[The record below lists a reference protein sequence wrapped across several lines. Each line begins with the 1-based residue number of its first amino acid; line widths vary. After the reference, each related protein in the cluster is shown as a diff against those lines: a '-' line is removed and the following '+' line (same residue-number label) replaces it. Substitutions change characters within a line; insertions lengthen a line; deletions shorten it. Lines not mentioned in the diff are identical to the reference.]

1 MDSLGLVVLPQP
13 GNARDPK
20 KFVGRVA
27 VSDRA
32 RQQLLAGANLLLTDP
47 RRMGKTYWLHAFADR
62 ETAFR
67 PYFIDYEGVGTSERF
82 LVVTAEGLLKNPD
95 LPTRAR
101 EVLKTVFDHVDTV
114 GLAGLTLKTY
124 HRKTPPLPLLTDI
137 LAALDQGDDSA
148 IPLILM
154 DEVPMAVDNIAS
166 NEGPQA
172 AKELL
177 QTLRGLRQQD
187 KYARVRWIVTGSV
200 GFHHVLEQAGTTSG
214 DINDLETLH
223 LGPMPDDEAREL
235 AQALLRG
242 IGQMPSDPVVAELV
256 KVAGGVPDI
265 MHLVASSLDRTGGTL
280 GPQEVREAF
289 EDIIDD
295 PDDFR
300 HLKHFE
306 ERVRLYYGQKARLAA
321 QVLSATATAAPRAWV
336 PLAEAVK
343 DDASEELDEVVGLLC
358 SDHYLER
365 RGSRVRWRYPAF
377 AYIWARKHNLLERP

>member
-1 MDSLGLVVLPQP
+1 MEPVRLAVVPQP

-32 RQQLLAGANLLLTDP
+32 RERLLAGVNLLLTDP
-47 RRMGKTYWLHAFADR
+47 RRMGKTYWLRAFAAR
-62 ETAFR
+62 ETAFQ
-67 PYFIDYEGVGTSERF
+67 PYFIDYEGVGTTERF
-82 LVVTAEGLLKNPD
+82 LVVTAGVLCGNPE
-95 LPTRAR
+95 LPVRVR
-101 EVLKTVFDHVDTV
+101 EFLKTVFDHVDTV
-114 GLAGLTLKTY
+114 GVAGLTLKTY
-124 HRKTPPLPLLTDI
+124 HRQTPPLRLLTDI
-137 LAALDQGDDSA
+137 LETLDQGDDSA

-154 DEVPMAVDNIAS
+154 DEVPMAIDNIAS

-177 QTLRGLRQQD
+177 QTLRRLRQQ
-187 KYARVRWIVTGSV
+187 YTRVRWIVTGSV

-214 DINDLETLH
+214 DINDLEALH
-223 LGPMPDDEAREL
+223 LGPMPDGEAREL

-242 IGQMPSDPVVAELV
+242 IGQMPSDLVVAELV
-256 KVAGGVPDI
+256 GVAGGVPFI
-265 MHLVASSLDRTGGTL
+265 MHAVARGLDRAGGTL

-306 ERVRLYYGQKARLAA
+306 ERVRVYYGQNARLAA
-321 QVLSATATAAPRAWV
+321 RVLSATATAAPRVWV
-336 PLAEAVK
+336 LLTEALK
-343 DDASEELDEVVGLLC
+343 GDSSEELDEVVGLLC